1 MSTDGTKYSLI
12 KMDLRN
18 VVALDFD
25 YSEDR
30 LYFCD
35 VGNKTISRIFLNG
48 TGEETLIRHDT
59 QGLEGLA
66 VDWVG
71 R

>member
-1 MSTDGTKYSLI
+1 
-12 KMDLRN
+12 MDLRN

-25 YSEDR
+25 FHESK

-35 VGNKTISRIFLNG
+35 VGNKTISRISIDG

-66 VDWVG
+66 IDWIG